1 MTEKVLIDAET
12 LKKYE
17 QSLHGPKM
25 QCSQCDIARQLLAV
39 AKGHAVTWKDGKV
52 SFT

>member
-1 MTEKVLIDAET
+1 MDKVLIDAEA

-17 QSLHGPKM
+17 ESLHSKKM
-25 QCSQCDIARQLLAV
+25 QCSQCDIARQVLAV